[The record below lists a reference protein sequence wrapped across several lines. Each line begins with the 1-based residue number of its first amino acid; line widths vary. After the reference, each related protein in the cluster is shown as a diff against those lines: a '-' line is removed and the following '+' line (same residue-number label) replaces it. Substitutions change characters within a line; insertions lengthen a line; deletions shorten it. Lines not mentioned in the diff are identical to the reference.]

1 MKDDDLMPFG
11 KFKGQAMANVPDSYL
26 LWFHKENE
34 GSQNLNAESKMVMDY
49 ILDYGPEN
57 LRS

>member
-1 MKDDDLMPFG
+1 MKDTDLMPFG
-11 KFKGQAMANVPDSYL
+11 KFKGQCMSNVPDIFFLEFYDEY
-26 LWFHKENE
+26 KD
-34 GSQNLNAESKMVMDY
+34 SQNLNTESKMVMDY